1 MTKGG
6 EGGFEAINFS
16 INPPLSPFVKGGS
29 KSLNLMAV
37 KLGVGYSSLLFLWLW
52 SVPQQSLGAGLQR
65 LFTTPQQRN
74 ELNELRK
81 NPNRNNNKE
90 TEIVPKVPPYITFNG
105 LVTRSVG
112 PTTLWV
118 NNENSLFQ
126 EGFRIEEQQRQ
137 GLNIPIQL
145 AGQNQGFTL
154 KPGQTLN
161 TLNGEIQENFELEPN
176 HYEQQ

>member
-1 MTKGG
+1 MW
-6 EGGFEAINFS
+6 
-16 INPPLSPFVKGGS
+16 L
-29 KSLNLMAV
+29 
-37 KLGVGYSSLLFLWLW
+37 SSL
-52 SVPQQSLGAGLQR
+52 PQQSLGGSLQR

-81 NPNRNNNKE
+81 NPPPPPGE
-90 TEIVPKVPPYITFNG
+90 TKILPKLPPYITFNG

-112 PTTLWV
+112 PTTIWM
-118 NNENSLFQ
+118 NNEDSLFQ
-126 EGFRIEEQQRQ
+126 EGFKIEEQQRQ

-145 AGQNQGFTL
+145 AGQKKGFTL

-176 HYEQQ
+176 NYELQ